1 MTLGARFY
9 WVIALVAFVALAGAA
24 ATATSRLVSAG
35 DETHSAQACDVED
48 ELDDATEATQAQ
60 EDSDDIDDIDEQ
72 CGDQNEEDDENR
84 GPSGALDDG
93 SHLLP
98 QADITLSQA
107 IEAAQGAASGSVG
120 EVDLEHWDGKLVFNV
135 DIGDKDVK
143 VDAGT
148 GTVLAVEADD

>member
-24 ATATSRLVSAG
+24 ATATSRLASAEG
-35 DETHSAQACDVED
+35 DTQSAQVCD
-48 ELDDATEATQAQ
+48 
-60 EDSDDIDDIDEQ
+60 DSDEQ
-72 CGDQNEEDDENR
+72 CDDQNEAHV
-84 GPSGALDDG
+84 PSGTLDDG

-98 QADITLSQA
+98 QADISLSEA

-120 EVDLEHWDGKLVFNV
+120 EVDLEYWDGKLVFNV

-143 VDAGT
+143 VDAGN
-148 GTVLAVEADD
+148 GTVLAVDQDD